1 MQKDKLLKYE
11 SLIRN
16 KIKEILAR
24 SSDVSVDSDGDEL
37 DQVQSALLISMA
49 YDYND
54 RNNNTLN
61 LLYLALEKIK
71 NEEYGLCEE
80 CGEEISEKRLNIF
93 PEIKLCIGCAELLEI
108 EKANR

>member
-11 SLIRN
+11 SLIKN
-16 KIKEILAR
+16 KIKEISSR
-24 SSDVSVDSDGDEL
+24 STDVCVDSDGDEL
-37 DQVQSALLISMA
+37 DQIQSSLLISMA

-61 LLYLALEKIK
+61 LLHIALDKI
-71 NEEYGLCEE
+71 NNNEYGLCED

-93 PEIKLCIGCAELLEI
+93 PEVRLCISCAESAELE
-108 EKANR
+108 KSKK